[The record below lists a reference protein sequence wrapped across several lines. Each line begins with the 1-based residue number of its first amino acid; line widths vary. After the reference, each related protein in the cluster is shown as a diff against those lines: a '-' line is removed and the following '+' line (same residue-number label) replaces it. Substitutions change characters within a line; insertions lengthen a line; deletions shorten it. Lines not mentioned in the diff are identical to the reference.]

1 MVRVILKSNEADNLS
16 YHKRN
21 LTKTKRYVLCFL
33 QKLYQ
38 FGYRHFVIYIND
50 PIDFWLAEMLYF
62 MHYCKKY
69 ADVVYSLINLEI
81 HIYETKP
88 KTTPT
93 RFNKISSISKT
104 PTLSSCCASSAAH
117 IAKKAMPIIAL
128 LFFIFQDK
136 KNENGANSKTLK
148 IILLKKYKSCVAILI
163 SIALIVDT
171 NGVKLG

>member
-1 MVRVILKSNEADNLS
+1 MSRRRKMCMVRVILKSNEADNLS

-104 PTLSSCCASSAAH
+104 PTLSNCCASSAAH
-117 IAKKAMPIIAL
+117 IAKKAMPICRPP
-128 LFFIFQDK
+128 
-136 KNENGANSKTLK
+136 EET
-148 IILLKKYKSCVAILI
+148 AIL
-163 SIALIVDT
+163 SRGSKWIVRPFT
-171 NGVKLG
+171 RGNILFPAHKHIL